1 MVTYQLSDW
10 IKAAVQLEEESF
22 FQTDQIVP

>member
-22 FQTDQIVP
+22 IQTDQIVP